1 MKIIL
6 CDPVDER
13 INQHFE
19 QSSEFSIIEAF
30 ERDQLESEIDAASFL
45 VVRSGT
51 TVDQELLDQAPEL
64 IGIVRAGV
72 GLDNIDLDYA
82 DVKGVQVENTP
93 EASTNAVAELVVGH
107 ILSIF
112 RSIPRADGAMKND
125 EWIKGELEGREIMD
139 KTVGIVGFGRIGQRV
154 GKYLSGFGA
163 DIIAFDEYI
172 SDSDIKSSGAR
183 PVALDEIIEK
193 ADIITVHV
201 PVTPET
207 EGMFS
212 DAEFKR
218 MKDSAVIVNCS
229 RGGIVDEDEL
239 VAALDAEE
247 IAGAGIDTY
256 VEEPP
261 GDIPLT
267 AHPKTVT
274 TPHLGATT
282 SEAQGRIASLVIE
295 KIESMAGS

>member
-19 QSSEFSIIEAF
+19 QSSEFTITEAF
-30 ERDQLESEIDAASFL
+30 ERDQLEAEIGEASFL

-51 TVDQELLDQAPEL
+51 TVDVDLLDGAPEL

-82 DVKGVQVENTP
+82 AENDVQVENTP

-107 ILSIF
+107 ILSLY
-112 RSIPRADGAMKND
+112 RSIPRADGAMKEGN
-125 EWIKGELEGREIMD
+125 WIKGDLEGREIMD
-139 KTVGIVGFGRIGQRV
+139 KTVGVVGYGRIGQRTA
-154 GKYLSGFGA
+154 KYLSGFGA

-172 SDSDIKSSGAR
+172 ADEEIEAAGAQ
-183 PVALDEIIEK
+183 PVTFDEIVEK

-207 EGMFS
+207 EDMFS
-212 DAEFKR
+212 MDEFKR

-229 RGGIVDEDEL
+229 RGGIVSEREVVD
-239 VAALDAEE
+239 ALDAGE
-247 IAGAGIDTY
+247 IAGAGVDTY

-261 GDIPLT
+261 GDIALT
-267 AHPKTVT
+267 AHEDVVA

-295 KIESMAGS
+295 KIEAMAG